1 MSGRIKKHKYI
12 PPSSPNRKSDND
24 SWSDSSETPPPTK
37 KTKKLENVNHLRLAE
52 SLGMGNSCFGFTH
65 SLAEGELRLVRLS
78 ISEIKDFVST
88 LNLLFQEE
96 ENLECDE
103 RSKSNDSEKNE
114 SEEGEIHETTDDKSA
129 EKPEESAS
137 DDEDQRTQLSSSLE
151 SDDRSSSVSDDRSKS
166 DSQSEESSSEDE
178 EIKKLRSL
186 LEAKIKEKDDAKLA
200 KKKVKYF

>member
-1 MSGRIKKHKYI
+1 MSGPIKKHKFI
-12 PPSSPNRKSDND
+12 PPASPNRKSDND
-24 SWSDSSETPPPTK
+24 SWSDSSETAPPTK
-37 KTKKLENVNHLRLAE
+37 KTKRLENVNHLRLAE